1 MPLIRN
7 ASDKAGGASPEA
19 LVSLAGASPD
29 ERWAAAR
36 AACDP
41 AAIPSL
47 AEALAHERAP
57 RVREGIF
64 TALAR
69 IATPESAQ
77 IVLPYLRVDD
87 ANMRTGAMDA
97 LRAMQD
103 ACRPYLPGLL
113 TDPDPDV
120 RLLACDLV
128 GDLGGAY
135 GPRWLCALIET
146 EPGNQC
152 LRRSRGSVGRDR
164 GRGGGAGPF
173 LVAPDV
179 FQTIRSSVLRSR
191 LSSIGWAACR
201 RRRVVEFQPLDAGE
215 ERRLCDYLYRHTG
228 MAFTEASALFPGTAR
243 RRPYDRDR
251 IVLVSPAIS
260 RASPQTCRASWRN

>member
-7 ASDKAGGASPEA
+7 KSEAVAAGVSPEA
-19 LVSLAGASPD
+19 LPSLASASPD

-47 AEALAHERAP
+47 AEALAHEREA
-57 RVREGIF
+57 RVREAIF

-69 IATPESAQ
+69 IATPESVR

-128 GDLGGAY
+128 RDLGGAD

-146 EPGNQC
+146 EPEANVCAAAVETLGEIADAAAAPA
-152 LRRSRGSVGRDR
+152 LSRCAQRFPDD
-164 GRGGGAGPF
+164 PF
-173 LVAPDV
+173 LGFAIKVVAD
-179 FQTIRSSVLRSR
+179 RLR
-191 LSSIGWAACR
+191 G
-201 RRRVVEFQPLDAGE
+201 VP
-215 ERRLCDYLYRHTG
+215 
-228 MAFTEASALFPGTAR
+228 TAPR
-243 RRPYDRDR
+243 G
-251 IVLVSPAIS
+251 
-260 RASPQTCRASWRN
+260 